1 VNRTRLDKRKHVIA
15 PESWLGQLL
24 YRSNHAPRRRSRR
37 DLDAEL
43 YQTEAEVRLDL
54 EDVKTA
60 EPFVQSAMDGARTA
74 YGEKSPMYGYSLT
87 LQAWLRLLQG
97 KKTEATRL
105 AGEAERNLIE
115 AGGTGTYY
123 LPPLRKLKAELAAGR

>member
-1 VNRTRLDKRKHVIA
+1 
-15 PESWLGQLL
+15 
-24 YRSNHAPRRRSRR
+24 
-37 DLDAEL
+37 
-43 YQTEAEVRLDL
+43 
-54 EDVKTA
+54 
-60 EPFVQSAMDGARTA
+60 MDGARTA

-123 LPPLRKLKAELAAGR
+123 LLPLRKLKAELAARPVSDGVTNQNRPRREIQ